1 MLDLL
6 FFLILGH
13 FFGDFAL
20 QSDRVA
26 AEKQKSQKVL
36 FYHVVIYTLVIALSL
51 MIGLYLNKSND
62 FFQPV
67 TVLVLMAVLVAHW
80 IQDYLKAFRFNGTK
94 QAFYFDQGI
103 HILVLFMIRIFVYNG

>member
-1 MLDLL
+1 MVDLL

-36 FYHVVIYTLVIALSL
+36 TYHVAIYTLIIAISL
-51 MIGLYLNKSND
+51 FAGLYLNGSD
-62 FFQPV
+62 AFLSRATIV
-67 TVLVLMAVLVAHW
+67 VLLVVFGAHW
-80 IQDYLKAFRFNGTK
+80 VQDYLKAFRFNGTK

-103 HILVLFMIRIFVYNG
+103 HLLVLFIIRIFVYDV